1 MKSAE
6 FSVSVPS
13 LDWSDNFTSDKP
25 ETEEEYKARFGDEAS
40 MADDA
45 FALRVI
51 SMQGVIRSARTKKEN
66 PITDHDALQ
75 EIVDNYRVGK
85 REVSPASVRAVTK
98 AAKEF
103 DEDQRVQ
110 LATIL
115 AQVKEN
121 PEMLEKL
128 AASVAKGKKK

>member
-1 MKSAE
+1 MDKAE

-13 LDWSDNFTSDKP
+13 LDWSDTFTSDKP
-25 ETEEEYKARFGDEAS
+25 TTEEEYKARFGDEA
-40 MADDA
+40 DVYTDA

-51 SMQGVIRSARTKKEN
+51 SMQGVVRSARTKKEN

-103 DEDQRVQ
+103 DEEQRVQ
-110 LATIL
+110 LAAIL

-121 PEMLEKL
+121 PEMLAKL
-128 AASVAKGKKK
+128 SAQVAKGKK